1 MTLNFTCWKNWNNY
15 KAADNIDRYTWFGLT
30 LTRCFPN
37 LPWKTATTEMEIFC
51 LREMFNTWNLFAF
64 FDHKVSV
71 QWWIFNRYC
80 GARRSR
86 KFSFMF
92 LLMATF
98 HRQWCFLREDSKED
112 IILFC
117 KLVIKSNV
125 KWNMV
130 SLLVDK
136 YISFHEF
143 SLLQYLRIDS
153 DDDGECGDLL
163 FPCESDITDAAV
175 VLLRKKLNGR
185 YTLLKV
191 RLHW

>member
-1 MTLNFTCWKNWNNY
+1 
-15 KAADNIDRYTWFGLT
+15 
-30 LTRCFPN
+30 
-37 LPWKTATTEMEIFC
+37 
-51 LREMFNTWNLFAF
+51 
-64 FDHKVSV
+64 
-71 QWWIFNRYC
+71 
-80 GARRSR
+80 
-86 KFSFMF
+86 
-92 LLMATF
+92 
-98 HRQWCFLREDSKED
+98 
-112 IILFC
+112 
-117 KLVIKSNV
+117 
-125 KWNMV
+125 MV

-191 RLHW
+191 RLH